1 MWEELKTILRDAHDK
16 AVVVEDGKPR
26 YIVLSIEEYTR
37 LRDEAERGVE
47 AANETLSEVANE
59 QLSSIEIDESA
70 KEEAAE
76 AIDLNNLPL

>member
-1 MWEELKTILRDAHDK
+1 MWEELKAILRDAHDK

-37 LRDEAERGVE
+37 LRDEAERG
-47 AANETLSEVANE
+47 ASETLSEAANAE
-59 QLSSIEIDESA
+59 LSSIEIDEGA
-70 KEEAAE
+70 KEEAAA